1 MKTSENRIM
10 RKELTKNTKDKY
22 YAFFLDDYA
31 TVSFVSGGKVYFGTM
46 DDFARLLKDKRNEK
60 FIEPYEKFK
69 KGNRTVECA
78 VAYGKHRFAYP
89 VHLLDTTTETV
100 GAERY
105 EHTNIYGFPYYI
117 LYDKKVETRYLI
129 KYKNMYHVAYRL
141 QLENMRCED
150 TMSKLGEWK
159 IRSFWGF
166 PSMIQ
171 NISNNPKKSIHENVL
186 LELTEAY
193 PTEEEARAVFSIQ
206 RSLNYEEFYN
216 DIFGDG

>member
-1 MKTSENRIM
+1 M
-10 RKELTKNTKDKY
+10 
-22 YAFFLDDYA
+22 
-31 TVSFVSGGKVYFGTM
+31 
-46 DDFARLLKDKRNEK
+46 
-60 FIEPYEKFK
+60 
-69 KGNRTVECA
+69 
-78 VAYGKHRFAYP
+78 
-89 VHLLDTTTETV
+89 
-100 GAERY
+100 
-105 EHTNIYGFPYYI
+105 
-117 LYDKKVETRYLI
+117 
-129 KYKNMYHVAYRL
+129 AYRL

-150 TMSKLGEWK
+150 TLSKLGEWK

-171 NISNNPKKSIHENVL
+171 NISNNSKKSIHENVL